1 MTDRAS
7 ADESRRARLDRAS
20 VYLIEAGFPSG
31 LPGFDRELASSL
43 FPFWANY
50 LSIDFALANFRH
62 LAPEGCRIV
71 LGNAFRGS
79 SASLPS
85 RNGGIGRPIQ
95 LEGGSEESL
104 RELAQV
110 LERDP
115 AETIVI
121 APLSLVCIIDRDDLL
136 KITPRTR
143 EPILKLSLDEAA
155 VDVYIAQ
162 RTSLVKLLTDHL
174 DRGRCSAEV
183 GDELFGRVLHQG
195 FDAIKNCAGVLLF
208 QNNLMQLYRQNL
220 WIADRIG
227 TSELAERL
235 GHLGEPRGAD
245 KEVRIDRNGIVRNS
259 FLGAGSVVDGLVEG
273 SVIFPDV
280 VIGKDAVV
288 YNSVIMNGNRIAPR
302 AQLYKGLLLP
312 YTGEIAKNT
321 YNIGE
326 GCSIGQKHSAATNF
340 DHSSQ
345 IRDGLTVLGMNVE
358 VPRGLTISAGCLLGA
373 RVGPQQLK
381 GIKEVRKGTSVL
393 WNTDR

>member
-1 MTDRAS
+1 LTGRAPTDG
-7 ADESRRARLDRAS
+7 SRRARLDLVS
-20 VYLIEAGFPSG
+20 VYLIEAGFPNG

-43 FPFWANY
+43 LPFWANY

-71 LGNAFRGS
+71 LSNAFRGS

-85 RNGGIGRPIQ
+85 RNGGIARHIQ
-95 LEGGSEESL
+95 LEGSPEGGL
-104 RELAQV
+104 RELTQV
-110 LERDP
+110 LERDS
-115 AETIVI
+115 AETVVI
-121 APLSLVCIIDRDDLL
+121 APLSLVCIIDRDGLANI
-136 KITPRTR
+136 KPRAR

-155 VDVYIAQ
+155 VDVYVAQ
-162 RTSLVKLLTDHL
+162 KTSLVKLLSGYL
-174 DRGRCSAEV
+174 DRGRCSEEV

-195 FDAIKNCAGVLLF
+195 FDTIKNCTGTLLF

-220 WIADRIG
+220 WIVDRVG
-227 TSELAERL
+227 TSELAVRL
-235 GHLGEPRGAD
+235 DHLGEPRGAG
-245 KEVRIDRNGIVRNS
+245 KEVRIDGNGMVRNS
-259 FLGAGSVVDGLVEG
+259 YLGAGSVVDGLVES

-288 YNSVIMNGNRIAPR
+288 YNSVVMNGNRIAPR
-302 AQLYKGLLLP
+302 AQLYKSLLLP
-312 YTGEIAKNT
+312 YTAEVPKNT

-340 DHSSQ
+340 DHSNQ
-345 IRDGLTVLGMNVE
+345 IRDGLTVLGVNVE

-373 RVGPQQLK
+373 GVGAQQLK